1 MDSTRRLLLEWRS
14 VAHRRRSAMI
24 PRALS
29 FLACAALFA
38 ALGPTVLA
46 LRDFKP
52 RSMLVVPE
60 HQVPR
65 AAFPAIDVHNHV
77 NDAHGEGRAVP
88 VTELLARMDRLN
100 LKRIVIL
107 TGRWGQALQQVVDQ
121 MVKPHP
127 DRFTVFTEPDW
138 SRIDE
143 PGIGTPMGSKTKD
156 AVPRG
161 AR

>member
-38 ALGPTVLA
+38 ALGSTVPAPSAAPSSNEDLA

-52 RSMLVVPE
+52 RSMLLVPE

-88 VTELLARMDRLN
+88 VAELLA
-100 LKRIVIL
+100 
-107 TGRWGQALQQVVDQ
+107 
-121 MVKPHP
+121 
-127 DRFTVFTEPDW
+127 
-138 SRIDE
+138 
-143 PGIGTPMGSKTKD
+143 
-156 AVPRG
+156 
-161 AR
+161 